1 MPITDNFKKA
11 IDLLNSKKNWLI
23 TSHTRP
29 DGDAIGC
36 VKALCEVSKQFS
48 KSAQPILLSPPAQWY
63 KNIFSP
69 PVPVLGNDMKIEDLQ
84 AGRFDLVIIVDTNSY
99 VQLHEFDKWLKTS
112 KIPVLVIDHHVT
124 GDNLGDVEVIDD
136 TAAAT
141 GEIVF
146 DLLKFAKWQ
155 ITPAIAEAL
164 FIAVSTDTGWFRFDN
179 TDSRVMRNA
188 SALIEFGARPA
199 AIYHKMFQNYSPERL
214 KLLAKM
220 LDKIELY
227 QNDRIALQFISRAD
241 FEETGATGPD
251 TEDFVNESQRI
262 STVEASALFVELK
275 DGGFRCS
282 LRSNGSVDV
291 QKIAKDLGGGGH
303 RVAAGVNLKGPLEKA
318 RKLILDEFE
327 RELPKK

>member
-1 MPITDNFKKA
+1 MSITDDFKKA
-11 IDLLNSKKNWLI
+11 IDLLNSQKNWLI

-29 DGDAIGC
+29 DGDAVGC
-36 VKALCEVSKQFS
+36 VKAFCEAAKQFS

-84 AGRFDLVIIVDTNSY
+84 AGKYDLVIIVDTNSY
-99 VQLHEFDKWLKTS
+99 VQLPEFDKWLKTS

-124 GDNLGDVEVIDD
+124 GDNLGNVEVIDD

-146 DLLKFAKWQ
+146 DLFKFAEWQ

-188 SALIEFGARPA
+188 SALIEFGARP
-199 AIYHKMFQNYSPERL
+199 S
-214 KLLAKM
+214 
-220 LDKIELY
+220 ELY
-227 QNDRIALQFISRAD
+227 EKLYRNFSEARFRLMIRMLNSLELDFGGRYASVQLTREDFEQTGASYEDTENFIDQCKRIA
-241 FEETGATGPD
+241 
-251 TEDFVNESQRI
+251 
-262 STVEASALFVELK
+262 TVQIVALFVEQR
-275 DGGFRCS
+275 DGGIRCS
-282 LRSNGSVDV
+282 MRGTGTVNVCNIM
-291 QKIAKDLGGGGH
+291 QKFGGGGH
-303 RVAAGVNLKGPLEKA
+303 AMAAASPHEGSIEEV
-318 RKLILDEFE
+318 
-327 RELPKK
+327 KKKIRAEVKEYFSK